1 MTENTPTFADL
12 GVAEPIVAALA
23 ETGICNPFPIQELAI
38 PIALTGADMI
48 GQARTGTGKTL
59 AFGAPLLQRLVLPG
73 HEDFDDFADYGKPQA
88 LVMTPTRELALQVSS
103 DLAKAAC

>member
-48 GQARTGTGKTL
+48 GQARTER
-59 AFGAPLLQRLVLPG
+59 ARRWPSAPRCYSG
-73 HEDFDDFADYGKPQA
+73 WCCQA
-88 LVMTPTRELALQVSS
+88 TKILTISPTTASRRRW
-103 DLAKAAC
+103 

>member
-48 GQARTGTGKTL
+48 GQAIMNNRETGK
-59 AFGAPLLQRLVLPG
+59 PVLVQ
-73 HEDFDDFADYGKPQA
+73 E
-88 LVMTPTRELALQVSS
+88 
-103 DLAKAAC
+103 AAHG